1 MFKRLFLGLA
11 ATLLA
16 ASAWAAPITYK
27 FWGQGSGALGQTGLQ
42 DATFLIT
49 AFADTD
55 NISPWCCSER
65 QNTSV
70 SATIDIGGVGSFNF
84 LAASHVWWADNCCMG
99 FGANLGSNW
108 LTLNASGFYGMDA
121 DYGPLFDAS
130 ASTHGQFTNVSTS
143 GGALSLRALTSGA
156 TFQADTAN
164 AVPEPGTALLAG
176 LALLGI
182 GAVRRRKLH

>member
-1 MFKRLFLGLA
+1 MFKRLLLGLA

-27 FWGQGSGALGQTGLQ
+27 FWGQGSGALGQTGFQ

-70 SATIDIGGVGSFNF
+70 SATIDIGGVGSFSF
-84 LAASHVWWADNCCMG
+84 LAASHVWWANNCCMG

-108 LTLNASGFYGMDA
+108 LTLGGPGAYGLDT
-121 DYGPLFDAS
+121 DYGPMFDPS
-130 ASTHGQFTNVSTS
+130 ATTQGQFVNVSTS
-143 GGALSLRALTSGA
+143 GGNLTIRSLTNGA

-176 LALLGI
+176 LALLGL
-182 GAVRRRKLH
+182 GAARRRQRR